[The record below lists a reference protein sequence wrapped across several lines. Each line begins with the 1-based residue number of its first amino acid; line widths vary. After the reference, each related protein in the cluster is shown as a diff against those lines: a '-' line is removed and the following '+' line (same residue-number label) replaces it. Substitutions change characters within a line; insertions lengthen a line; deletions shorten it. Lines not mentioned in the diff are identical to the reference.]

1 MIAPGKD
8 ESADDVP
15 MTSLPVNYKYFALA
29 GVPPPLGRSRLI
41 NWVKKTLGE
50 LIGPFKGG
58 RGSIDVCAPR

>member
-29 GVPPPLGRSRLI
+29 GAPPRPLSARPPP
-41 NWVKKTLGE
+41 T
-50 LIGPFKGG
+50 
-58 RGSIDVCAPR
+58 GSAN